1 MSESA
6 DSGDAIKDWGFTEDF
21 HAVRAVMGYSPVMEL
36 PPYETLV
43 TLLEHVDAFAVV
55 EHLQALG
62 TPPAV
67 SEAYDQL
74 LRDAYWEHKDLR
86 MVMLLGTAGIYYN
99 IAHAKLAADDAAREA
114 FKSAAKRLAYNMGSF
129 SWPGWDEAGITIT
142 KADRVRGLEAA
153 RLNLRLALE
162 LQKPFDKVRAGAWLV
177 GAQLLSAG
185 EIEEAL
191 FQFRYAL
198 PEKTDKEYGLF
209 SGYVLL
215 AEVILGMEGAEARW
229 EAHLKELAAAGT
241 EDAKF
246 AEGQLATAHRVFA
259 APGR

>member
-1 MSESA
+1 M
-6 DSGDAIKDWGFTEDF
+6 D
-21 HAVRAVMGYSPVMEL
+21 L

-62 TPPAV
+62 TPSEV
-67 SEAYDQL
+67 SNAYDQL

-86 MVMLLGTAGIYYN
+86 MVMLLGTAGMYYN
-99 IAHAKLAADDAAREA
+99 IAHAKLAADDETRMA

-129 SWPGWDEAGITIT
+129 SWTGWNEPGITIT
-142 KADRVRGLEAA
+142 PAEKARGLEAA
-153 RLNLRLALE
+153 KLNLRLAIE
-162 LQKPFDKVRAGAWLV
+162 LQKPFDKVRAGAWLL

-191 FQFRYAL
+191 FQFRFAV
-198 PEKTDKEYGLF
+198 PESTDKEYGLF
-209 SGYVLL
+209 YGYVLL
-215 AEVILGMEGAEARW
+215 AEVIMETADADRRW
-229 EAHLKELAAAGT
+229 EEHLAGLRAAAT

-246 AEGQLATAHRVFA
+246 AEGQLLTAYGVFVKTEQS
-259 APGR
+259 